1 MTETSDTA
9 TSGATHAK
17 PRRKR
22 PEWVSIV
29 IEFFTMSRST
39 LVLLIAFVLV
49 AALYSFVRQDP
60 VVAFNSPPRPDPTQ
74 SETTETGTSGTGTTG
89 TDESRPTG
97 QTTQPTSVTDDQDPT
112 GTDTSPTISTGPQR
126 QFDQGDGTAG
136 QQTPQ
141 SATGTQ
147 QTQQAPQGQQPQ
159 APQQP
164 AQTQVPTQ

>member
-49 AALYSFVRQDP
+49 AGLYSFVRQ
-60 VVAFNSPPRPDPTQ
+60 DPTQ

-89 TDESRPTG
+89 TDESRPTD

-112 GTDTSPTISTGPQR
+112 GTDTSPRFSTGPQR